1 MKKLLLGGLLAIIC
15 LWQNAC
21 IAPFEEQLTDV
32 NTNYRDS
39 LFRHIAD
46 LQDQQ
51 QVDSLLNFLDHPNPT
66 YRYQTA
72 MAFATIR
79 DSSTLIP
86 LTALLED
93 KVDKVRAAA
102 AFAIGQT
109 GLPAASSF
117 LSDAFD
123 QADTAGV
130 YALANKAILEAIGK
144 CGDKEYLQLLSTIQ
158 TYEAKDSALLEG
170 QAWGIYRYGIRKII
184 IPEGTARMAQ
194 LVQDPTVPT
203 AVKLIAA
210 NYFFRVENLRLD
222 TLGPSL
228 IAAYRQADDP
238 RLRMALAVGLGKTQ
252 QDTALSVL
260 LEGLSQEQDYR
271 VKCNILRA
279 LANFEYD
286 QVSNAVFA
294 ALLDENPHVRLRA
307 ADYFL
312 AKGEAKD
319 AGNYWRRAKVSTPW
333 RTQLTLY
340 AASNR
345 YLAPAEQEAK
355 AILNRELRQRYFRA
369 QTPYEKA
376 AALTALAEFPWNYR
390 FIQREGYRDSSHVVR
405 GASVQALAGISARPN
420 FQASFGNASN
430 GIAKTLATHFQTAI
444 SSGDSYMI
452 YPAAQ
457 ALQSEAQNFGSL
469 IDNTDFLTQAIDQLS
484 LPADRSLYNLLQK
497 TKAVLEGED
506 APIPDE
512 GTNQHPIAW
521 STLDGLDLTP
531 EAILKTSKGDI
542 SIELL
547 PNIAPGSVAN
557 FLQLVENGFYEGKS
571 FHRAVPNFVVQIG
584 QATPKEKSV
593 SNYTIRSEISQLHY
607 DQEGLVGMAHA
618 GSNTESTHFF
628 ITHSPTP
635 HLDGNYTIFAR
646 IKSGKDVLHNILI
659 GDAIESISIH

>member
-21 IAPFEEQLTDV
+21 IAPFEEQLTEV

-51 QVDSLLNFLDHPNPT
+51 QVDSLLTFLDHPNPT

-79 DSSTLIP
+79 DSTTVIP

-93 KVDKVRAAA
+93 KVDQVRAAA

-109 GLPAASSF
+109 GMADATSI
-117 LSDAFD
+117 LSNAFD
-123 QADTAGV
+123 QTDTAGT

-144 CGDKEYLQLLSTIQ
+144 CGDEEYLQLLSTIE

-170 QAWGIYRYGIRKII
+170 QAWGIYRYGIRKIVS
-184 IPEGTARMAQ
+184 PEGTARMAQ
-194 LVQDPTVPT
+194 LVGDPQVPS
-203 AVKLIAA
+203 AVQLVAA

-222 TLGPSL
+222 TLGPRL
-228 IAAYRQADDP
+228 IKAYRESNDP
-238 RLRMALAVGLGKTQ
+238 RLKMALAVGLGKTQ
-252 QDTALSVL
+252 QDTALAVL
-260 LEGLSQEQDYR
+260 LESLPQEEDYR
-271 VKCNILRA
+271 VRCNILRA
-279 LANFEYD
+279 FTNFEYD
-286 QVSNAVFA
+286 KVSNAVFA

-345 YLAPAEQEAK
+345 HLAPAEQDAK
-355 AILNRELRQRYFRA
+355 SILNRELRQRYFRA

-390 FIQREGYRDSSHVVR
+390 FIQREGYRDSSYVVR
-405 GASVQALAGISARPN
+405 AASVQALAGISARPN
-420 FQASFGNASN
+420 FQASFGNAAN
-430 GIAKTLATHFQTAI
+430 GIARTLAAHFQTAI

-457 ALQSEAQNFGSL
+457 ALQATTQDFGSL
-469 IDNTDFLTQAIDQLS
+469 LDNTDFITQAIDQLS
-484 LPADRSLYNLLQK
+484 LPADRGLYNLLQK
-497 TKAVLEGED
+497 TKAVLEGQD
-506 APIPDE
+506 VPAAQE
-512 GTNQHPIAW
+512 GSFEHPIAW
-521 STLDGLDLTP
+521 STLDKLDLTP

-557 FLQLVENGFYEGKS
+557 FLQLVENGFYEGKN

-584 QATPKEKSV
+584 ETRPAEQSTYR
-593 SNYTIRSEISQLHY
+593 YTIRSEISQLHY

-628 ITHSPTP
+628 VTHSPTP

-646 IKSGKDVLHNILI
+646 IKSGQDVLHNILI